1 MKLDKKSFKGIA
13 LAAFSVLA
21 LSAFSVLALSACSDW
36 TDTESINLVEPGISE
51 QAPEQ
56 YAKYL
61 KNLQA
66 YKNSEHKIVY
76 GWFDNSEKVPFTR
89 GQHIT
94 DAPDSLDVI
103 VMTTPELV
111 EFELEDIETVHNKGT
126 KVYYSISYDNIL
138 KEHTDKVKEGTET
151 GTFSAFLSAEMDRL
165 IALEAPFDGL
175 VVEYRGSSPIYMSE
189 ADKSAAKANQDAFF
203 SVISNWKTANADKKL
218 VFQGYPANL
227 IGQSVLSSC
236 EHIILITNDVSDA
249 EQLGIEALQALM
261 ADGVPADRFI
271 VTASTV
277 SLDTTDKTTG
287 FYGTMRA
294 LSEAAYWVTASSA
307 NFTRAGLSVEN
318 MQNDYYNATNNYQYV
333 REAINIMNPA
343 PKK

>member
-1 MKLDKKSFKGIA
+1 MKLYKKSFKGLM
-13 LAAFSVLA
+13 LA
-21 LSAFSVLALSACSDW
+21 AFSVLALSACSDW
-36 TDTESINLVEPGISE
+36 TDTESINLVEPGID
-51 QAPEQ
+51 QQDPGQ

-66 YKNSEHKIVY
+66 YKNSDHKIVY
-76 GWFDNSEKVPFTR
+76 GWFDNSEKVPFSR
-89 GQHIT
+89 SQHMS

-103 VMTTPELV
+103 IVTAPELA
-111 EFELEDIETVHNKGT
+111 EFELGDIATVHAKGT
-126 KVYYSISYDNIL
+126 KVYYGISYDNIL

-151 GTFSAFLSAEMDRL
+151 GTFSAYLSAELSRL
-165 IALEAPFDGL
+165 IALESPFDGI
-175 VVEYRGSSPIYMSE
+175 VAEYRGSNPIYMSE
-189 ADKSAAKANQDAFF
+189 ADRAEAKANQDAFF
-203 SVISNWKTANADKKL
+203 GVISNWKSANAGKKL

-249 EQLGIEALQALM
+249 AQLGIEALQALM
-261 ADGVPADRFI
+261 AEGVPSDRF
-271 VTASTV
+271 VVLASTV
-277 SLDTTDKTTG
+277 SLDTMDKTTG
-287 FYGTMRA
+287 FYGVKRA
-294 LSEAAYWVTASSA
+294 LSEAAYWVTTASTD
-307 NFTRAGLSVEN
+307 FTRAGLAVEN